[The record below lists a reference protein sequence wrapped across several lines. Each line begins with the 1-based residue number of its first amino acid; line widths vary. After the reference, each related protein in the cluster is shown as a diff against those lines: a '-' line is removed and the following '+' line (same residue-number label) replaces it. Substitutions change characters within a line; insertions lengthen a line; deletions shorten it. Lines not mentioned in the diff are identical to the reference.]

1 MLGWEILISKKV
13 QGSDKDLLIAS
24 WVTSTGGT
32 SWIEALA
39 KDGKAQFLVENSGYP
54 CLYSTKAKFI
64 TPILS
69 TGVPKFEGSTVI
81 GEDYVNE
88 AGSSWD
94 IKINQQELSGLG
106 PEDDLLVE
114 AWDRS

>member
-1 MLGWEILISKKV
+1 
-13 QGSDKDLLIAS
+13 
-24 WVTSTGGT
+24 
-32 SWIEALA
+32 
-39 KDGKAQFLVENSGYP
+39 
-54 CLYSTKAKFI
+54 
-64 TPILS
+64 
-69 TGVPKFEGSTVI
+69 VI

-94 IKINQQELSGLG
+94 IKVNQQELSGLE